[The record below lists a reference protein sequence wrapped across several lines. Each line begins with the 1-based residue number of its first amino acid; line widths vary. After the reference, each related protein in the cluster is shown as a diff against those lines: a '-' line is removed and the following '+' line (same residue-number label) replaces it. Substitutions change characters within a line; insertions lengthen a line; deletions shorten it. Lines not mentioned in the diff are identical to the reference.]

1 MNVNQV
7 GSILRGKWIHRVL
20 TRAPSGVQRLL
31 LRHFFKTQ
39 YPIEAWAGYPISV
52 LEHPLLLIK
61 LSILITT
68 ASPPLT
74 ETLLLLDRW
83 EAYIVYVV
91 ALQNEMP
98 WAYQVQA

>member
-1 MNVNQV
+1 M
-7 GSILRGKWIHRVL
+7 
-20 TRAPSGVQRLL
+20 A
-31 LRHFFKTQ
+31 Q
-39 YPIEAWAGYPISV
+39 YPIETWAGV

-74 ETLLLLDRW
+74 VDALLLLDRL

-91 ALQNEMP
+91 ALQNELP
-98 WAYQVQA
+98 WAYQAQA